1 MAETYYSYW
10 EQYTYWVG
18 QGWTVD
24 VSGPSGDA
32 ASGRS
37 SEINPE
43 QGGDGAEGQEKAPHG
58 DVEGLN
64 RLFGETCTLEL
75 GESREVR
82 CSDAR
87 DGGNTCERPASSSQH
102 NAPQQSGNECLLS
115 LFYSV
120 QNLQTPR
127 GEVC

>member
-24 VSGPSGDA
+24 VSGPSGEA

-43 QGGDGAEGQEKAPHG
+43 EGGDGAEGQEKAPHG

-75 GESREVR
+75 GESREVC

-120 QNLQTPR
+120 QNFQTPR